1 MDLEF
6 HVGKLYFV
14 YATKIYK
21 KKLMALMVN
30 ISYLDNLKRFHKFL
44 FPDKDRKQNKT
55 KTYAGLFFPN
65 LFKHFCLESFFFF
78 FSALESHILSEIH
91 LRFLANWHFTYWW
104 DDSWYLRKVRRGT
117 DKDWAMPDR
126 KTLMESE
133 KAGEE
138 AQTQAVRRGR
148 CAEALAAGSSECSD
162 KDTGY

>member
-1 MDLEF
+1 MRQMDLEF

-30 ISYLDNLKRFHKFL
+30 ISHLDNLKRFHKFL

-78 FSALESHILSEIH
+78 SALESHILSEIH
-91 LRFLANWHFTYWW
+91 LRFLAN
-104 DDSWYLRKVRRGT
+104 
-117 DKDWAMPDR
+117 
-126 KTLMESE
+126 
-133 KAGEE
+133 
-138 AQTQAVRRGR
+138 
-148 CAEALAAGSSECSD
+148 
-162 KDTGY
+162 